1 MNIQFIVYALS
12 ISLYKKVHPKYRP
25 AHRQSLKVRELVT
38 TWPPFSSAP
47 HRENVP

>member
-1 MNIQFIVYALS
+1 MHYQSVY
-12 ISLYKKVHPKYRP
+12 KNVHPKYRP
-25 AHRQSLKVRELVT
+25 AHRQSLKVRVLVT